1 MLGTVA
7 ILAFALSDDPAG
19 EYRNALHGVEEIS
32 QLDTSRVI
40 SDVAARY
47 TKDNVFP
54 AEGIKSPDS
63 SAHAQD
69 SFAKCLSGSK
79 VEVSLTSAV
88 VLVPDPTTATIS
100 TTLGYLSEAEVYLAQ
115 ASTQAVANVLRSNKF
130 DCDIALKA
138 GLAAIR
144 IGNNEVAI
152 RPIPGVRSE
161 VRGLSSLELVK
172 YTSKMGPNISKEQYT
187 FNLMEAIAQTA
198 SIELEYH
205 KDDAISIKKLMPEK
219 SFASPARDSIT
230 NPFATYLPDSAAAQ
244 ETVLGA
250 LRRNLGLIGD
260 LNTARATE
268 LLKTKIEEKA
278 KYPTVYGVEIR
289 SLHAVWG
296 LPVLLLA
303 LACFLLVHVQAYRRA
318 HTQPEEK
325 NVWLP
330 NVLLISGIG
339 TSVARVLSLVVLP
352 PISCVL
358 LVQRLSD
365 PAAPLLKESWAGYGV
380 CLLLATVGAMTLW
393 ELYQLR
399 GEQAAQ
405 KTAPIPRRPRA
416 NMRRIN
422 HH

>member
-1 MLGTVA
+1 M
-7 ILAFALSDDPAG
+7 
-19 EYRNALHGVEEIS
+19 
-32 QLDTSRVI
+32 
-40 SDVAARY
+40 
-47 TKDNVFP
+47 
-54 AEGIKSPDS
+54 
-63 SAHAQD
+63 
-69 SFAKCLSGSK
+69 CLFGSK

-88 VLVPDPTTATIS
+88 VLVPEPATATIS
-100 TTLGYLSEAEVYLAQ
+100 TTLGYLSEGEVYLVR
-115 ASTQAVANVLRSNKF
+115 ASTHAVANVLRSNKF
-130 DCDIALKA
+130 DCNAAIKA

-144 IGNNEVAI
+144 IGNNEIAI
-152 RPIPGVRSE
+152 RLIPGVRSE

-187 FNLMEAIAQTA
+187 FNLMEAIAKTA

-205 KDDAISIKKLMPEK
+205 KDDTIRIEEIMPREP
-219 SFASPARDSIT
+219 FASPGRTSIE
-230 NPFATYLPDSAAAQ
+230 NPFVTYLPSSDTSQA
-244 ETVLGA
+244 TILGT

-303 LACFLLVHVQAYRRA
+303 LACFLLVHVQACRRA
-318 HTQPEEK
+318 HIQPEEK

-330 NVLLISGIG
+330 NVLLIPGIG
-339 TSVARVLSLVVLP
+339 TSVARVLSLVFLP

-365 PAAPLLKESWAGYGV
+365 STSPLPKESWAGYGV
-380 CLLLATVGAMTLW
+380 CFLLAMVGAMTMW
-393 ELYQLR
+393 ELHRLR
-399 GEQAAQ
+399 SRSRMKNQ
-405 KTAPIPRRPRA
+405 RPKDQY
-416 NMRRIN
+416 
-422 HH
+422 HVF